1 MFVFREL
8 YVQRIIKSYNIQWL
22 SLSWF
27 HEVFPKHFWYN
38 PCDHLWYFVCQ
49 RACILWTPTS
59 SCFSSMETWRQ
70 AIKFLISYPYFL
82 IYAEHQVKSLIQMMF
97 MVRFVWKWKVAVNG
111 WLRRKIL
118 ASWVWTANL
127 RPFWF
132 FLLSNFNLK
141 KLKQNFI
148 TKNGTIINKRYETI
162 FVLLQLGMK
171 QMEKLGEFFRQRYIH
186 ESNFVPPNFNRK
198 LVILIFNSRIIS
210 KNLNFWCIS
219 CRRMRI
225 GNVCHW

>member
-132 FLLSNFNLK
+132 FFCFQTLIWKNWNKISSRRMGQLL
-141 KLKQNFI
+141 
-148 TKNGTIINKRYETI
+148 TK
-162 FVLLQLGMK
+162 GMK
-171 QMEKLGEFFRQRYIH
+171 LYSFYY
-186 ESNFVPPNFNRK
+186 S
-198 LVILIFNSRIIS
+198 
-210 KNLNFWCIS
+210 
-219 CRRMRI
+219 
-225 GNVCHW
+225 